1 MSMNIVAAQEFKM
14 VNFIVLDSGAIA
26 EIVSSRVLQTAEYEA
41 GQALGKLLKGH
52 LDGATLSSE
61 FSVLVSGSGLYMLGR
76 HAGSETKYLVID
88 VEQSRAFEKLN
99 DADALYA
106 FQKLARFARKYWE
119 GLSMTYSEK
128 IISGTSKAV
137 IFPFRYTATPYRFVV
152 EREPRKERLAKRGG
166 AGKHL
171 LMYKAGFE
179 GGDSSTEEPEY
190 TNFNRFLDAVE
201 EVRAKLNA
209 AADAAGPSAP
219 SLLSVTGLSGETGGN
234 SMFRAYADWLPAL
247 TRQQR
252 EFVLA
257 PLSGA
262 HRIEGAAGTGKTLSL
277 LLKAVATLKVAQEE
291 SRDSHIV
298 FITHSE
304 ATRNAIAETLAVVD
318 ADDAFSQRSRASS
331 RQSLKVCTL
340 SQLCGEVL
348 HQSISETELIDRD
361 AMESKGLQRL
371 YIGEAIEA
379 AFKDELPSHE
389 RFLSEGFLQ
398 FLRSE
403 DSWQLAGMFQHEIS
417 VLIKGRAS
425 EKFHVYKGVPALK
438 YGLPVETEADK
449 GFVFAVFDRYQ
460 QSLGISGQ
468 FDTDDVVLS
477 AIGQLDTPI
486 WRRRRV
492 RDGYDALFIDE
503 THLFNINE
511 LNLFHY
517 FTKSEGAFQIVYSV
531 DRSQA
536 VGDHG
541 WTTTDIASSIA
552 PDAAG
557 DEAVRMGTVFRC
569 APEIV
574 DLAFFIVS
582 SGATLFTNFE
592 NPLVAASS
600 GFTEL
605 DERKSRRPIYRCAQN
620 EVALIELAFERA
632 DALQRELGCKRGE
645 VLIVATDDDV
655 VRKLVEFAEA
665 NAKPVRA
672 LARRGDAHAVEA
684 ALVAGQYVIGHADY
698 VGGLE
703 FQAVILVGVDH
714 GRVPPLD
721 GQESESGKHF
731 LSYSAHNRLYVA
743 VTRAKYRVEVLGE
756 KPRGMSRVMKPAV
769 DQGLL
774 EVDPA

>member
-1 MSMNIVAAQEFKM
+1 MPK
-14 VNFIVLDSGAIA
+14 FIVLDSGAIA
-26 EIVSSRVLQTAEYEA
+26 EVVASRVLQTTEYEA
-41 GQALGKLLKGH
+41 GQALAKLLRGQIET
-52 LDGATLSSE
+52 ATLSSE
-61 FSVLVSGSGLYMLGR
+61 FLIQVSGAGLYMLSR
-76 HAGSETKYLVID
+76 RATEVPRYLVLD
-88 VEQSRAFEKLN
+88 LEQSGAFEKLG
-99 DADALYA
+99 DSDALYA

-119 GLSMTYSEK
+119 GLSMTFSEK

-152 EREPRKERLAKRGG
+152 EREPRKKRMEKRGG
-166 AGKHL
+166 AGKYL
-171 LMYKAGFE
+171 LLYKAGFA
-179 GGDSSTEEPEY
+179 GGDSATEEPEY
-190 TNFNRFLDAVE
+190 TNFNRFLDAIDDL
-201 EVRAKLNA
+201 RSKA
-209 AADAAGPSAP
+209 ALVANSATSTAP
-219 SLLSVTGLSGETGGN
+219 GLLSVTGLSGETSGN

-277 LLKAVATLKVAQEE
+277 ILKAVATLKVAADEG
-291 SRDSHIV
+291 RDCHIV

-304 ATRNAIAETLAVVD
+304 ATRNSISETLCVID
-318 ADDAFSQRSRASS
+318 AENGFSGRSRSNSA
-331 RQSLKVCTL
+331 QSLKVCTL

-348 HQSISETELIDRD
+348 HQAISETELIDRD
-361 AMESKGLQRL
+361 AMESKGLQLL
-371 YIGEAIEA
+371 YISEAIEA
-379 AFKDELPSHE
+379 AFKEDLPSHE
-389 RFLSEGFLQ
+389 RFLSEGFLA

-403 DSWQLAGMFQHEIS
+403 DSWRLAGMFQHEIS

-425 EKFHVYKGVPALK
+425 EKFHVYKDVPPLK
-438 YGLPVETEADK
+438 YGLPVQNEADK

-460 QSLGISGQ
+460 KGLGISGQ

-486 WRRRRV
+486 WRRRRM

-511 LNLFHY
+511 LNLFHF
-517 FTKSEGAFQIVYSV
+517 FTRSESSFRIVYSV

-541 WTTTDIASSIA
+541 WTTTDIASTITPEASA
-552 PDAAG
+552 ED
-557 DEAVRMGTVFRC
+557 AVRMGTVFRC

-574 DLAFFIVS
+574 DLAFCIVS

-605 DERKSRRPIYRCAQN
+605 DERKSSRPIYRCAQN
-620 EVALIELAFERA
+620 EMALIELAFGRA
-632 DALQRELGCKRGE
+632 DALQRELECKRAE
-645 VLIVATDDDV
+645 ILIVATDDDV
-655 VRKLVEFAEA
+655 VRKLLDFAASEE
-665 NAKPVRA
+665 KPVRA
-672 LARRGDAHAVEA
+672 LSRRGDAHAVEA
-684 ALVAGQYVIGHADY
+684 ALAAGQYVVGHVDY

-703 FQAVILVGVDH
+703 FQAVILVGIDH

-721 GQESESGKHF
+721 GQESESSRHF

-743 VTRAKYRVEVLGE
+743 VTRAKYRVEILGE
-756 KPRGMSRVMKPAV
+756 KPRGISRVMKPAV
-769 DQGLL
+769 EQGLL
-774 EVDPA
+774 DVDPA